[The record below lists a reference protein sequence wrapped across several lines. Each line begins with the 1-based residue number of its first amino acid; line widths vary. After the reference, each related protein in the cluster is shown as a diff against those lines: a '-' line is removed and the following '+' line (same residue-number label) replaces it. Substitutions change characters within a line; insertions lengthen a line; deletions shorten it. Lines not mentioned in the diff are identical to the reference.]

1 MVNPGQYRGNPIIGQ
16 VFSLRAK
23 RLTRPDCD
31 RESTQFDRPP
41 MVITESKIRLL
52 IVDDHTVIREGLT
65 LLLSPVPD
73 LEVIG
78 TASNGRDAVEL
89 VKSRTPDVVIMDLHM
104 PIMDGAD
111 AMKELRATNPDIKL
125 IVLSSYKE
133 RGEVLRAISSGANA
147 YLLKDGP
154 IDELAQAI
162 RNAHAGRSSLNAE
175 IASTV
180 LSRLSELSGPG
191 GNTAGLTAMELRTLE
206 LLRDGA
212 SNPDIAKSTMVSP
225 NTVKSRLSRIY
236 EKLSVTSRTQAVAEA
251 LRLRVINHE

>member
-1 MVNPGQYRGNPIIGQ
+1 MV
-16 VFSLRAK
+16 K
-23 RLTRPDCD
+23 
-31 RESTQFDRPP
+31 
-41 MVITESKIRLL
+41 TEPKIRLL

-65 LLLSPVPD
+65 LLLSPVQD

-78 TASNGRDAVEL
+78 TASNGRDAIEL
-89 VKSRTPDVVIMDLHM
+89 VKSRKPDVVIMDLHM

-111 AMKELRATNPDIKL
+111 AMKELREISPDTKL

-133 RGEVLRAISSGANA
+133 RGEVLRAIDSGANA

-162 RNAHAGRSSLNAE
+162 RNAHAGKSSLNAE

-180 LSRLSELSGPG
+180 LSRLSELSGPR
-191 GNTAGLTAMELRTLE
+191 GNISGFTDMELRTLE
-206 LLRDGA
+206 MLRNGD
-212 SNPDIAKSTMVSP
+212 SNPEIAKATSVSP

-251 LRLRVINHE
+251 LRRKVIRHE

>member
-1 MVNPGQYRGNPIIGQ
+1 M
-16 VFSLRAK
+16 L
-23 RLTRPDCD
+23 
-31 RESTQFDRPP
+31 STEP
-41 MVITESKIRLL
+41 KIRLL

-78 TASNGRDAVEL
+78 TASNGHDAIEL
-89 VKSRTPDVVIMDLHM
+89 VKTRKPDVVIMDLHM

-111 AMKELRATNPDIKL
+111 AVKEIRAVSPETKL

-133 RGEVLRAISSGANA
+133 KDEVLRAIDSGANA

-154 IDELAQAI
+154 INELAQAI

-191 GNTAGLTAMELRTLE
+191 GTVSGFTAMELRTLA

-212 SNPDIAKSTMVSP
+212 SNPEIAKSTSVSP

-236 EKLSVTSRTQAVAEA
+236 EKLSVTSRTQAVSEA
-251 LRLRVINHE
+251 LRRKVIKHE

>member
-1 MVNPGQYRGNPIIGQ
+1 MV
-16 VFSLRAK
+16 S
-23 RLTRPDCD
+23 
-31 RESTQFDRPP
+31 
-41 MVITESKIRLL
+41 TESKIRLL

-78 TASNGRDAVEL
+78 TASNGQDAIEL
-89 VKSRTPDVVIMDLHM
+89 VKTRKPDVVIMDLHM

-111 AMKELRATNPDIKL
+111 AMKEIRAVSPETKL

-133 RGEVLRAISSGANA
+133 KDEVLRAIDSGANA

-154 IDELAQAI
+154 INELAQAI

-191 GNTAGLTAMELRTLE
+191 GAVAGFTAMELRTLE
-206 LLRDGA
+206 MLRDGA
-212 SNPDIAKSTMVSP
+212 SNPDIAKSTSVSP

-236 EKLSVTSRTQAVAEA
+236 EKLSVTSRTQAVSEA
-251 LRLRVINHE
+251 LRRKVIKHE